1 MKLQIKNIQGENTGD
16 LEVRDDVFGVPV
28 KSALVHQVMV
38 GQLANKRQGTA
49 KTKTRSEVSGGGAK
63 PRPQKHTGSS
73 RQGTIRSP
81 VWVGGGR
88 AFGPSPRSY
97 RKRTPKKMRRL
108 ALLSVLSDKARHS
121 DLLLLDSLEL
131 KEGKTKEIVSIL
143 SALNISNSALIV
155 TDGPNKKLVQS
166 AGNVGGVRT
175 LPVQVLNTLDLL
187 NKKQLIITVDAV
199 KRIEELWGG
208 VYRGENS
215 SSDPSGE
222 EIDVEKEEVHAKPQI
237 VEDSVDEVVVEKIN
251 MTAVEELNL
260 STRTR
265 NILLRAGVTEINDL
279 ISLSKVELM
288 AIQSFGEKSY
298 LDVREQ
304 LQNIKLLPS
313 DWE

>member
-208 VYRGENS
+208 VYRGGTS

-222 EIDVEKEEVHAKPQI
+222 EIDVEKEEAHVEPQI

-288 AIQSFGEKSY
+288 AIQSFGDKSY

>member
-143 SALNISNSALIV
+143 SDLNVSNSALIV
-155 TDGPNKKLVQS
+155 TDGTNKKLVQS
-166 AGNVGGVRT
+166 AGNVGKVRT
-175 LPVQVLNTLDLL
+175 LPVQVLNTLELL

-208 VYRGENS
+208 VYRGESS
-215 SSDPSGE
+215 SSDSSGE
-222 EIDVEKEEVHAKPQI
+222 EINVEKEEAHAEPQI
-237 VEDSVDEVVVEKIN
+237 VEDAVEEVVVEEVNI
-251 MTAVEELNL
+251 TSVEELNL

-265 NILLRAGVTEINDL
+265 NILLQAGVTEINDL
-279 ISLSKVELM
+279 IGLSKVELM

-298 LDVREQ
+298 LEVREQ
-304 LQNIKLLPS
+304 LRNINLLPS

>member
-166 AGNVGGVRT
+166 AGNVGGIRT
-175 LPVQVLNTLDLL
+175 LPVQVLNTLELL

-237 VEDSVDEVVVEKIN
+237 VEDSVDEVVVEEVNI
-251 MTAVEELNL
+251 TAVEELNL
-260 STRTR
+260 SIRTR

-298 LDVREQ
+298 LDVQEQ

>member
-1 MKLQIKNIQGENTGD
+1 VKLQIKNIQGENTGD

-208 VYRGENS
+208 VYRGGTS

-222 EIDVEKEEVHAKPQI
+222 EIDVEKEEAHVEPQI

>member
-1 MKLQIKNIQGENTGD
+1 MKLQIKNIQGENAGD

-63 PRPQKHTGSS
+63 PRPQKGTGGS
-73 RQGTIRSP
+73 RQGSTSSP

-143 SALNISNSALIV
+143 SDLNISKSALIV

-175 LPVQVLNTLDLL
+175 LPVQVLNTLELL

-208 VYRGENS
+208 VYRGES
-215 SSDPSGE
+215 LSKDFAGE
-222 EIDVEKEEVHAKPQI
+222 ETDVEEEEAHPEPQI
-237 VEDSVDEVVVEKIN
+237 VEDPVEEVAVQAVSI
-251 MTAVEELNL
+251 TSVEELNL

-265 NILLRAGVTEINDL
+265 NILLQAGVTEINDL
-279 ISLSKVELM
+279 ITLSKVELM

-298 LDVREQ
+298 LEVREQ

>member
-208 VYRGENS
+208 VYRGGTS

-222 EIDVEKEEVHAKPQI
+222 EIDVEKEEAHVEPQI
-237 VEDSVDEVVVEKIN
+237 VEDSVDEVVVEEVNI
-251 MTAVEELNL
+251 TAVEELNL
-260 STRTR
+260 SIRTR

>member
-1 MKLQIKNIQGENTGD
+1 VKLQIKNIQGENTGD

-63 PRPQKHTGSS
+63 PRPQKGTGSS
-73 RQGTIRSP
+73 RQGSTSSP

-143 SALNISNSALIV
+143 SDLNVSNSALIV
-155 TDGPNKKLVQS
+155 TDGTNKKLVQS
-166 AGNVGGVRT
+166 AGNVGRVRT
-175 LPVQVLNTLDLL
+175 LPVQVLNTLELL

-199 KRIEELWGG
+199 KKIEELWGG
-208 VYRGENS
+208 VYRGESS
-215 SSDPSGE
+215 SSDSSGE
-222 EIDVEKEEVHAKPQI
+222 EINVEKEEAHAEPQI
-237 VEDSVDEVVVEKIN
+237 VEDAMEEVVVEEVNI
-251 MTAVEELNL
+251 TSLEELNL

-265 NILLRAGVTEINDL
+265 NILLQAGVTKINDL
-279 ISLSKVELM
+279 TGLSKVELM

-298 LDVREQ
+298 LEVREQ
-304 LQNIKLLPS
+304 LRNINLLPS

>member
-1 MKLQIKNIQGENTGD
+1 MKLQIKNIQGENAGD

-63 PRPQKHTGSS
+63 PRPQKGTGAS
-73 RQGTIRSP
+73 RQGSTSSP

-143 SALNISNSALIV
+143 SDLNISKSALIV

-175 LPVQVLNTLDLL
+175 LPVQVLNTLELL

-208 VYRGENS
+208 VYRGESHSNDS
-215 SSDPSGE
+215 LDE
-222 EIDVEKEEVHAKPQI
+222 EIDVDKEEVHPEPQI
-237 VEDSVDEVVVEKIN
+237 IEDPVEEVEVEEVSI
-251 MTAVEELNL
+251 TSVEELNL

-265 NILLRAGVTEINDL
+265 NILLQAGVTEINDL
-279 ISLSKVELM
+279 IALSKVELM

-298 LDVREQ
+298 LEVREQ

>member
-1 MKLQIKNIQGENTGD
+1 MKLQIKNIQGENAGD

-63 PRPQKHTGSS
+63 PRPQKGTGSA
-73 RQGTIRSP
+73 RQGSTSSP

-143 SALNISNSALIV
+143 SDLNISKSALIV

-175 LPVQVLNTLDLL
+175 LPVQVLNTLELL

-199 KRIEELWGG
+199 RRIEELWGG
-208 VYRGENS
+208 VYRGES
-215 SSDPSGE
+215 PSSDFSGE
-222 EIDVEKEEVHAKPQI
+222 EIDVEKEEVHSEPQI
-237 VEDSVDEVVVEKIN
+237 VEDP
-251 MTAVEELNL
+251 VEEVAAEEASITSVEDLNL

-265 NILLRAGVTEINDL
+265 NILLKASVTEINDL
-279 ISLSKVELM
+279 ITLSKVELM

-298 LDVREQ
+298 LEVREQ

>member
-16 LEVRDDVFGVPV
+16 MEVRDDVFGVPV

-208 VYRGENS
+208 VYRGGTS

-237 VEDSVDEVVVEKIN
+237 VEDSVDEVVVEEVNI
-251 MTAVEELNL
+251 TALEELNL
-260 STRTR
+260 SIRTR

>member
-1 MKLQIKNIQGENTGD
+1 MKLRIKNIQGESAGD

-143 SALNISNSALIV
+143 SALNVSNSALIV

-222 EIDVEKEEVHAKPQI
+222 EIDVEKEEAHVESQI
-237 VEDSVDEVVVEKIN
+237 VEDPVGEVIVKEVNI
-251 MTAVEELNL
+251 TSVEELNL

-265 NILLRAGVTEINDL
+265 NILLKAGVTEINDL

>member
-63 PRPQKHTGSS
+63 PRPQKGTGSS
-73 RQGTIRSP
+73 RQGSTSSP

-208 VYRGENS
+208 VYRGGTS

-222 EIDVEKEEVHAKPQI
+222 EIDVEKEEAHAEPQI
-237 VEDSVDEVVVEKIN
+237 VEDSVDEVVVERIK